1 MSERDLPS
9 RLLSEQ
15 NHNGESRR
23 NIAPHAPIQS
33 SKSVPSLNSKY
44 VTILPVLREFAYHND
59 EVLHDLA
66 FEARLSSYVTYY
78 VVMLF
83 IEEVNCNL

>member
-15 NHNGESRR
+15 NHNGDSRR
-23 NIAPHAPIQS
+23 NIAPHTPIQS

-44 VTILPVLREFAYHND
+44 VTIPPVLREFTCHND
-59 EVLHDLA
+59 EMPLHDSS
-66 FEARLSSYVTYY
+66 RL
-78 VVMLF
+78 
-83 IEEVNCNL
+83 

>member
-15 NHNGESRR
+15 NHIGDSRR
-23 NIAPHAPIQS
+23 NVAPHAPIQS

-44 VTILPVLREFAYHND
+44 VVIWCVPFELDWNIAYHQLLVFFRVSAVCD
-59 EVLHDLA
+59 VPAKGH
-66 FEARLSSYVTYY
+66 Y
-78 VVMLF
+78 
-83 IEEVNCNL
+83 C

>member
-15 NHNGESRR
+15 NHIGDSRR
-23 NIAPHAPIQS
+23 NVAPHAPIQS

-44 VTILPVLREFAYHND
+44 VVIWHVPFELDWNIAYHQLLVFFRVSAVCD
-59 EVLHDLA
+59 VPAKGH
-66 FEARLSSYVTYY
+66 Y
-78 VVMLF
+78 
-83 IEEVNCNL
+83 C

>member
-15 NHNGESRR
+15 NHSADSRR
-23 NIAPHAPIQS
+23 NIAPHAPMQS

-44 VTILPVLREFAYHND
+44 VI
-59 EVLHDLA
+59 VLHVLL
-66 FEARLSSYVTYY
+66 ELK
-78 VVMLF
+78 L
-83 IEEVNCNL
+83 NCGTIPY

>member
-15 NHNGESRR
+15 NHIGDSRR
-23 NIAPHAPIQS
+23 NIAPHVPIQS

-44 VTILPVLREFAYHND
+44 VVICHVPFEFDWSVEYH
-59 EVLHDLA
+59 
-66 FEARLSSYVTYY
+66 LSLVFFWGFCT
-78 VVMLF
+78 M
-83 IEEVNCNL
+83 